1 MSNYQKLTDLG
12 IQCKDRQ
19 GQQKVNCPFC
29 KDIRTNKSDKSLSV
43 NVELGVYKCHYPN
56 CEAFIGKTVKSYD
69 RKPEYVIP
77 VSKLQKVSDKVLSW
91 FESRG
96 ISNNTLLQFKVTEE
110 ETYFPQASE
119 NRKAI
124 CFNYYRGSDLI
135 NIKYRDAAK
144 NFKMVKDA
152 ELIMYNL
159 NSIEGYNW

>member
-110 ETYFPQASE
+110 ETYFQQAPE
-119 NRKAI
+119 NRKAYCSYVTI
-124 CFNYYRGSDLI
+124 VVLSLLFGVLSCLLDCL
-135 NIKYRDAAK
+135 
-144 NFKMVKDA
+144 
-152 ELIMYNL
+152 
-159 NSIEGYNW
+159 